1 MNYINHLNKV
11 FQLTYADVRLTPYH
25 LSLYYTLI
33 QFWNRAHF
41 RNPISI
47 SRYELMQ
54 VSKIGSVNTYIK
66 CIKELE
72 QFGFI
77 QYKPS
82 YNAQIGSSVYL
93 FTFDNANEMV
103 KESNTIIKSDNAI
116 DKQMNKQTDTIITY
130 DNANKQVNKN
140 KALNSNVNNTIIKSD
155 NAIDKL
161 LNKKTDT
168 IITSDNANKQVN
180 EINPFSDLE
189 KNTIIKSDNSTII
202 TSDNADDKPM
212 SPYINILNN
221 TKHINNTIESE
232 REKKIALAQKKIIEN
247 NLSEKKLQVS
257 EPNLE
262 ERKKIAPKKESENA
276 VKTSKIEVPVPP
288 LESSL
293 MQHPQAIE
301 VKNYF
306 IQNAWPILE
315 AEKFFSHYQSNG
327 WLVGGKSPM
336 INWKASAQKWML
348 NSKDFAHNQKVTSS
362 GVEKREQ
369 NNLHVNQNKNYAE
382 PL

>member
-11 FQLTYADVRLTPYH
+11 FQLTYADERLTPYH
-25 LSLYYTLI
+25 ISLYYTLV

-54 VSKIGSVNTYIK
+54 VSKIGSVNTYIR

-93 FTFDNANEMV
+93 FTFDNANEIV
-103 KESNTIIKSDNAI
+103 NESNTIIKSDNAI
-116 DKQMNKQTDTIITY
+116 DKQLNKQADTIITS
-130 DNANKQVNKN
+130 DNANKQLNKYE
-140 KALNSNVNNTIIKSD
+140 ALNNKVDNTIIKSD

-161 LNKKTDT
+161 MNKKSDT
-168 IITSDNANKQVN
+168 IIESDNANKQVN
-180 EINPFSDLE
+180 EIKPFSVLE

-212 SPYINILNN
+212 SPYINTLNN

-232 REKKIALAQKKIIEN
+232 REKKISLAQKKIIEN
-247 NLSEKKLQVS
+247 NLSEENLMVN
-257 EPNLE
+257 ETNLE
-262 ERKKIAPKKESENA
+262 ERKKVAPKKESENDM
-276 VKTSKIEVPVPP
+276 KKPITTFPVAPI
-288 LESSL
+288 ESSL
-293 MQHPQAIE
+293 MQHPQALE

-306 IQNAWPILE
+306 IHNEWPIQE
-315 AEKFFSHYQSNG
+315 AKKFFTHYQSNG

-336 INWKASAQKWML
+336 VNWKASAQKWML
-348 NSKDFAHNQKVTSS
+348 NSKDFSNNKKVTSK
-362 GVEKREQ
+362 GVEKRAQ
-369 NNLHVNQNKNYAE
+369 NNLHVTQNKNYAE